1 MTRAFLDREKHL
13 NSQLQLQLEE
23 ARQQVQMMKNK
34 EIIHQSSCAILS
46 NELNNRKAANKY
58 IDILEQELYNINIF
72 LDKVKLYNPSL

>member
-34 EIIHQSSCAILS
+34 EIIHQSSCAILN